1 MSRKLVMGLLAT
13 AMLGLAATSTTVA
26 WAAATPA
33 AITAAVADKTRPDT
47 DTKRD
52 ADRKPAE
59 VMTFIGVKPGDKVV
73 DLIPG
78 GGYFTRLFSDV
89 VGPKGA
95 VYAFTPAEFAKFS
108 KTALPASGAHPDPA
122 RPNITF
128 LTSAM
133 NDFAAPEKLDVVWTS
148 QNYHDL
154 HDDFAAPSDLAVI
167 NKKVFAALKP
177 GGVYV
182 VLDHSAVAGSGLAAT
197 NTLHRIDAAT
207 VKSEVMA
214 AGFKFDGES
223 KVLANPADPRT
234 ANVFDAA
241 IKGKTDQFIYRF
253 RKPK

>member
-1 MSRKLVMGLLAT
+1 MSRKLALGLLAS
-13 AMLGLAATSTTVA
+13 AVLAAAPSGLA
-26 WAAATPA
+26 WAAKAIPA
-33 AITAAVADKTRPDT
+33 NIAAAVADKTRPEA

-59 VMTFIGVKPGDKVV
+59 VLAFVGVKRGDKVA

-78 GGYFTRLFSDV
+78 AGYFTRLFSDA

-95 VYAFTPAEFAKFS
+95 VYAFMPAEFAQFS
-108 KTALPASGAHPDPA
+108 KTPLPANGAHTDPA

-128 LTSAM
+128 LTAPM
-133 NDFAAPEKLDVVWTS
+133 NAVAAPEKLDIVWIS

-154 HDDFAAPSDLAVI
+154 HDDFAKPADTAVV
-167 NKKVFAALKP
+167 NKQVFAALKP

-207 VKSEVMA
+207 VKSEVTA
-214 AGFKFDGES
+214 AGFKFVSES
-223 KVLANPADPRT
+223 KVLANPADART
-234 ANVFDAA
+234 ANVFDAS
-241 IKGKTDQFIYRF
+241 IRGKTDQFIYKF

>member
-1 MSRKLVMGLLAT
+1 MSRMLAMGLVAT
-13 AMLGLAATSTTVA
+13 ATLSLAAVPLA
-26 WAAATPA
+26 WAADAIPA
-33 AITAAVADKTRPDT
+33 SIAAAVADKTRPDT

-59 VMTFIGVKPGDKVV
+59 VMAFAGVKPGDKVA

-78 GGYFTRLFSDV
+78 GGYFTRLFSAA

-95 VYAFTPAEFAKFS
+95 VYAFTPTEFGKFS
-108 KTALPASGAHPDPA
+108 KTPLPANGAHPDAA

-128 LTSAM
+128 LTAAM
-133 NDFAAPEKLDVVWTS
+133 NDFATPEKLDVVWTS

-177 GGVYV
+177 GGVFV
-182 VLDHSAVAGSGLAAT
+182 VLDHSAIDGSGLSAT
-197 NTLHRIDAAT
+197 NTLHRIDAAQ
-207 VKSEVMA
+207 VKKEVEA

-223 KVLANPADPRT
+223 KVLRNPADPRT
-234 ANVFDAA
+234 ANVFDAS
-241 IKGKTDQFIYRF
+241 IRGKTDQFIYKF